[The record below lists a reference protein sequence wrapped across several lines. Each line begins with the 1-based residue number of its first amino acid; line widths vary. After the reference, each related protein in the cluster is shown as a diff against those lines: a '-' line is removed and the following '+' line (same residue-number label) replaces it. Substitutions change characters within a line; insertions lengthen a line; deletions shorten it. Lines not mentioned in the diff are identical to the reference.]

1 MKIKFLGFIFSLF
14 LILSGSAL
22 AETLPAQ
29 QTIENFVQNV
39 KDMKFP
45 VQDPARHAELV
56 NQTNKLLDLETM
68 GQKALQDH
76 WGKVSADDQKN
87 FMDLLWKLIEN
98 VAYPNSSKFMGQ
110 YQITYPEVRA
120 DGPGFLVTSV
130 IKQEEQALD
139 AKVVYHVSEKDG
151 TLKIDDVSLDD
162 VSIIE
167 DLKYQFDKLIEK
179 SQFSGLLAK
188 MRDRLAQ
195 AEKANAPA

>member
-1 MKIKFLGFIFSLF
+1 
-14 LILSGSAL
+14 
-22 AETLPAQ
+22 
-29 QTIENFVQNV
+29 
-39 KDMKFP
+39 MKFP
-45 VQDPARHAELV
+45 VQDQVKHAELV
-56 NQTNKLLDLETM
+56 SQTNHLLDLESM
-68 GQKALQDH
+68 GQKALGAH
-76 WGKVSADDQKN
+76 WAAAGADDRES
-87 FMDLLWKLIEN
+87 FMSLLWKLIEN
-98 VAYPNSSKFMGQ
+98 VAYPNSARFMGQ
-110 YQITYPEVRA
+110 YQITYPEVTA
-120 DGPGFLVTSV
+120 DASGFLVTSV

-139 AKVVYHVSEKDG
+139 AKVLYHVTEKDG